1 MKTITYIM
9 ALISVALLLCLSVS
23 ASLASTSQ
31 ISPGLEVISASA
43 GMTVS
48 AVRGNSVVFEK
59 TDFSDAYRLN
69 GDFSVTVLSLPDDA
83 SGLLKLGNTA
93 VWGRRSAPLRSAR
106 FRSPLRIPAGMHR
119 LLLRLT
125 IRIPH
130 RAV

>member
-48 AVRGNSVVFEK
+48 AVRGNSVVF
-59 TDFSDAYRLN
+59 RC
-69 GDFSVTVLSLPDDA
+69 LPPE
-83 SGLLKLGNTA
+83 
-93 VWGRRSAPLRSAR
+93 GRFLRDGA
-106 FRSPLRIPAGMHR
+106 FAAG
-119 LLLRLT
+119 
-125 IRIPH
+125 
-130 RAV
+130 

>member
-59 TDFSDAYRLN
+59 TDFSDAYRLK

-93 VWGRRSAPLRSAR
+93 VCVGQEISSSSAAR
-106 FRSPLRIPAGMHR
+106 
-119 LLLRLT
+119 
-125 IRIPH
+125 
-130 RAV
+130 

>member
-59 TDFSDAYRLN
+59 TFCWAE
-69 GDFSVTVLSLPDDA
+69 
-83 SGLLKLGNTA
+83 
-93 VWGRRSAPLRSAR
+93 
-106 FRSPLRIPAGMHR
+106 AGQS
-119 LLLRLT
+119 T
-125 IRIPH
+125 ENK
-130 RAV
+130 AD

>member
-93 VWGRRSAPLRSAR
+93 VCVGQEIGSSSLGSLSFTPSDSCENASFTFTFDDSYTA
-106 FRSPLRIPAGMHR
+106 S
-119 LLLRLT
+119 
-125 IRIPH
+125 
-130 RAV
+130 

>member
-59 TDFSDAYRLN
+59 TDFSDAYRLK
-69 GDFSVTVLSLPDDA
+69 GDFSSSEIRRCA
-83 SGLLKLGNTA
+83 
-93 VWGRRSAPLRSAR
+93 WGRRSVRLRSDR
-106 FRSPLRIPAGMHR
+106 FRSLLRIPARMHR